1 VTGFKVFLHRKAE
14 KSLYALPKHVLRK
27 VYDFLSDL
35 GRNPLPWRTWD
46 IRKIR
51 GEENTYRVRLNK
63 YRIVY
68 WVNWKAK
75 EIVVLKVEL
84 RKKVYK

>member
-1 VTGFKVFLHRKAE
+1 MTGVKVFLHRKAE
-14 KSLYALPKHVLRK
+14 KSLYALPKHVLGSLR
-27 VYDFLSDL
+27 FLSDL

-75 EIVVLKVEL
+75 GIVVLKVEL

>member
-1 VTGFKVFLHRKAE
+1 MFLGRFTI
-14 KSLYALPKHVLRK
+14 S
-27 VYDFLSDL
+27 SDL